1 MPLTKPEV
9 PVAVERCHEL
19 LRWFLPIVD
28 RLPRSRRYGL
38 GSLIEAR
45 LLGVLEQLVSAS
57 YLRDKRALL
66 VEANR
71 QLSVVRHLW
80 RLCLELGLVGNAR
93 YQHGAELI
101 VELGRQIGG
110 WQRHA
115 ATPT

>member
-1 MPLTKPEV
+1 MAMTKPEV
-9 PVAVERCHEL
+9 PVAVERCHAL
-19 LRWFLPIVD
+19 LRWLLPIID

-38 GSLIEAR
+38 GSLMEAR
-45 LLGVLEQLVSAS
+45 LLGVLEHLVSAS

-66 VEANR
+66 IEANR

-80 RLCLELGLVGNAR
+80 RLCLELGLIGNAR
-93 YQHGAELI
+93 YQHGAELM

-115 ATPT
+115 ATPS